1 MQKEDT
7 ITFRTETSLLTI
19 RKLKRHY
26 LPFIETNVNQ
36 QQWRG
41 FTSSFFAKNFDL
53 KLSEC
58 ATEKFNTP
66 VRIVSHPINHQN
78 IEGENVQIDDI
89 HCFCNNAV

>member
-1 MQKEDT
+1 MLISSREE
-7 ITFRTETSLLTI
+7 ILLQVSN
-19 RKLKRHY
+19 L
-26 LPFIETNVNQ
+26 
-36 QQWRG
+36 
-41 FTSSFFAKNFDL
+41 DL

-66 VRIVSHPINHQN
+66 VRIVSHKINHQN